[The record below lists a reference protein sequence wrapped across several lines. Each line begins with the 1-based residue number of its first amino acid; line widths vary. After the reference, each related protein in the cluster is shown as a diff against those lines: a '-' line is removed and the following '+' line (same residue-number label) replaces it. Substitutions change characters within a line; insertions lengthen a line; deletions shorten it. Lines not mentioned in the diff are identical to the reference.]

1 MNLSTDRTEQ
11 RLLLS
16 KDKENPFSFAIIL
29 GFLLFIILGFYL
41 YNKGMLNEI
50 YLSSKEKFVGLD
62 LEEKKEYLNILYSKK
77 SFVKSTQ
84 ILQEI
89 ISFPKED
96 NEKNNA
102 FLAFLYFNQEDYE
115 KALFIY
121 KKLAKESTSPEQYIF
136 YYASCLFH
144 QGEVDEA
151 LQLHYQLFAIEDS
164 FIDNVESILKIL
176 LKKQQKQEGLD
187 FLDGYLS
194 KYPSAQAY
202 LGLYDH
208 RFKQIADH
216 NKINS
221 SVIRIHEINKTFYTK
236 VKVGTNDG
244 LYTYIIDT
252 GATFMTINPRI
263 FKDNEGVIKKTGK
276 KYMFLNADGNKSEGE
291 EVYIDWIKIG
301 DIELKNVKAILKQK
315 GYNLLGQNVLGKLK
329 INIQKEN
336 NINVMTLRK

>member
-1 MNLSTDRTEQ
+1 M
-11 RLLLS
+11 
-16 KDKENPFSFAIIL
+16 
-29 GFLLFIILGFYL
+29 
-41 YNKGMLNEI
+41 
-50 YLSSKEKFVGLD
+50 YLSSKEKFIGLN
-62 LEEKKEYLNILYSKK
+62 LEEKKEYLNILYNKK
-77 SFVKSTQ
+77 SFTKSVQ

-102 FLAFLYFNQEDYE
+102 FLAFIYFNQEDYE
-115 KALFIY
+115 KALNIY
-121 KKLAKESTSPEQYIF
+121 KKLAKESDSPEKYMF

-144 QGEVDEA
+144 QGETDEA
-151 LQLHYQLFAIEDS
+151 LRLHYQLFAIEDG
-164 FIDNVESILKIL
+164 FIDNVENILKIL
-176 LKKQQKQEGLD
+176 LKKQKKQEGLD
-187 FLDGYLS
+187 LLEGYLS
-194 KYPSAQAY
+194 KYPSARSY

-216 NKINS
+216 NKADS
-221 SVIRIHEINKTFYTK
+221 SVLRIHEINKSFYTK
-236 VKVGTNDG
+236 VKIGTNDG

-252 GATFMTINPRI
+252 GATLMTINPRI

-276 KYMFLNADGNKSEGE
+276 KYMFINADGSKNEAE
-291 EVYIDWIKIG
+291 EVCIDWIKIG

-336 NINVMTLRK
+336 NINVMTLSK